1 VDGDA
6 VSAAAVC
13 VRLRRALD
21 LRYLSAGNFARCG
34 WPLARIA
41 DALEVSPVEARAMVD
56 DAVAESGARVRWC
69 GARGCD
75 AYVIGATSHGAA
87 MAAALGAARAAGW
100 RFDGRGVLRCKGC
113 T

>member
-1 VDGDA
+1 

-21 LRYLSAGNFARCG
+21 LRYLTAGNLARCG

-41 DALEVSPVEARAMVD
+41 AALEVSPVEARGWIT

-69 GARGCD
+69 GARDCD
-75 AYVIGATSHGAA
+75 AYVIGEASPRHA
-87 MAAALGAARAAGW
+87 MAAALDAARAAGW
-100 RFDGRGVLRCKGC
+100 RFDGRGVMRCGTC
-113 T
+113 RT

>member
-1 VDGDA
+1 M
-6 VSAAAVC
+6 SAAAVC

-21 LRYLSAGNFARCG
+21 LRYLSAGNFAGAG

-41 DALEVSPVEARAMVD
+41 AALEVSPVEARGWID

-75 AYVIGATSHGAA
+75 AYVIGEASRDAA
-87 MAAALGAARAAGW
+87 MAAALDAARAAGW
-100 RFDGRGVLRCKGC
+100 RFDGRGVMRCKGC
-113 T
+113 QT

>member
-1 VDGDA
+1 M
-6 VSAAAVC
+6 C

-21 LRYLSAGNFARCG
+21 LRYLSAGNFARVG

-41 DALEVSPVEARAMVD
+41 DALEVSPVEARTMID
-56 DAVAESGARVRWC
+56 DAVAEGGARVRWC

-75 AYVIGATSHGAA
+75 AYVIGTPSPRHA
-87 MAAALGAARAAGW
+87 MAAALDAARAAGW
-100 RFDGRGVLRCKGC
+100 RFDGRGMMRCKGC

>member
-6 VSAAAVC
+6 VSAAAVL

-21 LRYLSAGNFARCG
+21 LRYLTAGNLARCG

-41 DALEVSPVEARAMVD
+41 DALEVSPVEARTMVD

-75 AYVIGATSHGAA
+75 AYAIGATSRAAA
-87 MAAALGAARAAGW
+87 MAAALDAARAAGW
-100 RFDGRGVLRCKGC
+100 RFDGRGVMRCKGC

>member
-1 VDGDA
+1 

-21 LRYLSAGNFARCG
+21 LRYLSAGNLAGAG

-41 DALEVSPVEARAMVD
+41 DALEVSPVEARGWIT

-69 GARGCD
+69 GARDCN
-75 AYVIGATSHGAA
+75 AYVIGATSRHA
-87 MAAALGAARAAGW
+87 MAAALDAARAAGW
-100 RFDGRGVLRCKGC
+100 RFDGRGVLRCAGC